1 MHKKM
6 GIIIKPIVTEKVT
19 ALNEKSVF
27 GFRVLKSATKGDIK
41 KAVEE
46 MYKVNVLSVNT
57 SMYNGKAKSRSTKR
71 TLISGRTASYKKA
84 YVTLKAGEVID
95 LYSNI

>member
-1 MHKKM
+1 M

-27 GFRVLKSATKGDIK
+27 GFRVVRSASKGQIK
-41 KAVEE
+41 KEIQDL
-46 MYKVNVLSVNT
+46 YKVNVLSVNT
-57 SMYNGKAKSRSTKR
+57 SMFNGKSKSRSTKR
-71 TLISGRTASYKKA
+71 NIISGKTAAYKKA

-95 LYSNI
+95 FYSNI